1 MKHTTANAPA
11 KINLVLEVVRRRSDG
26 YHDLRTVMHTLELS
40 DTLLFTPRQEGVL
53 VSCEAPG
60 VPANAENLAGRA
72 AELFRQAYGVK
83 GGVHIHIQ
91 KRIPVAAGLG
101 GGSSDAAAALVGL
114 CRFWGI
120 PVNYTRLHALA
131 QQLGS
136 DVSFLLRGGCAL
148 GTGRGDR
155 LFPWPAV
162 PGLWMVVV
170 NPGFAVPTPLVYKNL
185 KLPLTRKKNYINLLR
200 PAILKKNPEKIG
212 QYLYNQLETVTF
224 KMHPEVAR
232 IKELLLAN
240 GATAALMS
248 GSGPTVFG
256 LVPSPEAGQK
266 VLRRF
271 TGRYPFVCLTR
282 TTGMGIRGTRG
293 SV

>member
-1 MKHTTANAPA
+1 MSHLKPVTVNAPA
-11 KINLVLEVVRRRSDG
+11 KINLVLEVVRRRPDG
-26 YHDLRTVMHTLELS
+26 YHDLRTVMHTLELA
-40 DTLLFTPRQEGVL
+40 DTLRFTPHPAGVR
-53 VSCEAPG
+53 VSCDAPG
-60 VPANAENLAGRA
+60 VPADAGNLAGRA
-72 AELFRQAYGVK
+72 AELFQRAYGLRD
-83 GGVHIHIQ
+83 GVAIHIQ
-91 KRIPVAAGLG
+91 KRIPVAAGMG
-101 GGSSDAAAALVGL
+101 GGSSDAAATLLGL
-114 CRFWGI
+114 CRFWDL
-120 PVNYTRLHALA
+120 PVDRKRLHALA

-136 DVSFLLRGGCAL
+136 DVPFLLHGGCAL

-170 NPGFAVPTPLVYKNL
+170 NPGFAVPTPLVYKKL

-200 PAILKKNPEKIG
+200 QAILKKNPEKIG
-212 QYLYNQLETVTF
+212 QYLYNQLETVTL

-232 IKELLLAN
+232 IKAALLAA

-266 VLRRF
+266 IVKKLAE
-271 TGRYPFVCLTR
+271 RYPFVCLTR
-282 TTGMGIRGTRG
+282 TAGTGAN
-293 SV
+293 